1 MGTEDGQESD
11 VLFLL
16 NKIHWRRKVAIVRMV
31 RTEDGEE
38 EGVHFRGGERAVRVD
53 GREKG
58 RQGRGLRRD
67 AESDRRWRTLA
78 TDAAKRRRSEELKL
92 VCC

>member
-1 MGTEDGQESD
+1 MSKTLRISIGSMGTEDGQESD

-58 RQGRGLRRD
+58 RQGR
-67 AESDRRWRTLA
+67 
-78 TDAAKRRRSEELKL
+78 KRPPEGCRE
-92 VCC
+92 